1 MAGLMHDVGLAIT
14 ASLFN
19 ENLLQKIQSQAS
31 LWISSFLNGLLQ
43 ISTSIAVMYFLLY
56 YLFVNIDKNENIANK
71 FSPFNPD
78 NTKLLGDELVKM
90 TYSNAIIVPLVAGGQ
105 GLIAAIG
112 YWIFGMPQPLFW
124 GIMTGCFAIIPI
136 VGSALIWVPAVIFIF
151 LTGESWQAIGLLLY
165 CALVVSLVD
174 NVIRLFLQ
182 KRFANVHPIITVFG
196 VIIGLN
202 WFGVPGLIFG
212 PLFVSYFVLLL
223 KIYRAEYLTID
234 HH

>member
-1 MAGLMHDVGLAIT
+1 
-14 ASLFN
+14 
-19 ENLLQKIQSQAS
+19 
-31 LWISSFLNGLLQ
+31 
-43 ISTSIAVMYFLLY
+43 
-56 YLFVNIDKNENIANK
+56 
-71 FSPFNPD
+71 
-78 NTKLLGDELVKM
+78 M

-151 LTGESWQAIGLLLY
+151 LTGESWQAIGLLIY